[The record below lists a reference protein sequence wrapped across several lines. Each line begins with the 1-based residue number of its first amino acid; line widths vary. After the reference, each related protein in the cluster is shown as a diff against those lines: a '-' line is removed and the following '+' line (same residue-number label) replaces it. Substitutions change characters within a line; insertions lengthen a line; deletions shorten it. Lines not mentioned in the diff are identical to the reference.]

1 MKGKLYHIALCLF
14 IVIPAISQTQVEV
27 ITKTVKDQFDYR
39 LGFAVEVEGKTA
51 SVFIE
56 SWDKKEIGVEMK
68 LISKGLTKAI
78 AEKELKYQKYVIS
91 EIKQTYV
98 IRNYLLL
105 PTGLEKLSTIQETEI
120 KISVPQ
126 NIELSIRNAFG
137 NTTIKDVR
145 GKVVLE
151 SEYGEMILDDI
162 SGNVRVNS
170 TFGDLKIKRFEGFL
184 TADLQHTTSLIEV
197 YSGSAF
203 IKTNLGDINWTEID
217 TLSKL
222 KITAEKSD
230 VNLKFSDLDLASY
243 YWNLRT
249 KYGEIAFP
257 GEDPKQKKIA
267 FGDDQRPPIDIS
279 TDFGKITIEK

>member
-1 MKGKLYHIALCLF
+1 MKGTLYHIAICLVV
-14 IVIPAISQTQVEV
+14 VIPAISQTQVEV
-27 ITKTVKDQFDYR
+27 ITKTVKDRFDYK
-39 LGFAVEVEGKTA
+39 LGFATEVEGKTA
-51 SVFIE
+51 SISIQ

-68 LISKGLTKAI
+68 LISKGLTKDI

-91 EIKQTYV
+91 EIKETYV

-120 KISVPQ
+120 IIFVPQ
-126 NIELSIRNAFG
+126 DIELSIKNAFG
-137 NTTIKDVR
+137 NTTIKGVK
-145 GKVVLE
+145 GKVELE

-162 SGNVRVNS
+162 HGNVRVNS
-170 TFGDLKIKRFEGFL
+170 TFGDLKIERFEGFL
-184 TADLQHTTSLIEV
+184 TADLQHTASLIDN

-203 IKTNLGDINWTEID
+203 IKTNLGDINWTTID
-217 TLSKL
+217 ILSKL

-230 VNLKFSDLDLASY
+230 VNLKFSNLNLSSY

-257 GEDPKQKKIA
+257 EGDPKQKSIA
-267 FGDDQRPPIDIS
+267 FGDDQLPWIDIS
-279 TDFGKITIEK
+279 TDFGKIIIEK